1 MPEQQSQQLLTEKE
15 AAQKLIVAPETLQQ
29 WRHHRRYKLPYV
41 KVGRLIRYRLSDLE
55 SFIASRTV
63 AIVEPRAFVAQRA
76 KCNEHR
82 AALKRASTAL
92 RAVSRQRKTSR
103 KKHSR

>member
-41 KVGRLIRYRLSDLE
+41 KVGRLIRYRLSDVE

-63 AIVEPRAFVAQRA
+63 AIVEPRAFVAQRG
-76 KCNEHR
+76 KRKEHR
-82 AALKRASTAL
+82 AALKRASTAVKAAGESQKL
-92 RAVSRQRKTSR
+92 KTR
-103 KKHSR
+103 RHRR